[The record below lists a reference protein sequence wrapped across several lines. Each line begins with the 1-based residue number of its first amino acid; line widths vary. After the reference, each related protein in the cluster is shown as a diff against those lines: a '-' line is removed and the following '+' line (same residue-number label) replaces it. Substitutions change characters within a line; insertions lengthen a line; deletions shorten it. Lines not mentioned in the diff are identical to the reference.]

1 LAGERLLGELIDA
14 FSTLPGIGQKSA
26 ERLAYHVLK
35 MPRSEAM
42 QITEAIRRV
51 KDDLRRCTL
60 CQNISEEEICTICSD
75 ESRERNRICVI
86 EQPKDLRAIE
96 ESGSYQG
103 LYHVLGASFSP
114 LEERGSEQMSLDKL
128 VERSRSDE
136 VEEVILATNPD
147 FEGDGTALLVTESL
161 AETGVHVTRL
171 ARGLPT
177 GGQIEYM
184 NRSILKDAVEG
195 RSSFKTAQDEE

>member
-1 LAGERLLGELIDA
+1 MAGERLLGELIDA

-42 QITEAIRRV
+42 QIAEAIRRV

-75 ESRERNRICVI
+75 ESRERNCICVI

-161 AETGVHVTRL
+161 ADTGVHVTRL

-195 RSSFKTAQDEE
+195 RSSFETAQEEE

>member
-1 LAGERLLGELIDA
+1 MAGERLLGELIDA

-35 MPRSEAM
+35 MSRSEAM
-42 QITEAIRRV
+42 QIAEAIRRV

-161 AETGVHVTRL
+161 ADTGVHVTRL

-195 RSSFKTAQDEE
+195 RSSFETAQEEE

>member
-1 LAGERLLGELIDA
+1 MAGERLLGELIDA

-35 MPRSEAM
+35 MSRSEAM
-42 QITEAIRRV
+42 QIAEAIRRV

-195 RSSFKTAQDEE
+195 RSSFETAQEEE

>member
-1 LAGERLLGELIDA
+1 MAGERLLGELIDA

-35 MPRSEAM
+35 MSRSEAM
-42 QITEAIRRV
+42 QIAEAIRRV

-161 AETGVHVTRL
+161 ADTGVHVTRL

-195 RSSFKTAQDEE
+195 RSSFETAREEE

>member
-1 LAGERLLGELIDA
+1 MAGERLLGELIDA

-42 QITEAIRRV
+42 QIAEAIRRV

-161 AETGVHVTRL
+161 ADTGVHVTRL

-195 RSSFKTAQDEE
+195 RSSFETAREEE